1 MHQQRGSLVSCF
13 SSSILRHR
21 VFFHVHCL
29 RQQASPPVSGE
40 AKDRG
45 HLLVAQLEVKDL
57 SVLVYMRWRHRLRD
71 HHVFLDKEPNLLC
84 FVASSL
90 IVGSFN
96 SEGSPVLVFSPLSRG
111 EQGDCRP

>member
-13 SSSILRHR
+13 STSILRHR
-21 VFFHVHCL
+21 VFFRVHCL

-57 SVLVYMRWRHRLRD
+57 SVQRPECSRVHAL
-71 HHVFLDKEPNLLC
+71 
-84 FVASSL
+84 ASQTS
-90 IVGSFN
+90 
-96 SEGSPVLVFSPLSRG
+96 GSPCFSGQGTKSLVLCGKLFNCGVF
-111 EQGDCRP
+111 